1 MITSAAGIKGMEGVG
16 QSALEMTR
24 NVKLMEKEK
33 GEGRGVK
40 LGCDVGVKQPAKN
53 PPWGSRQMT
62 YRNKD
67 FSCSRREVCTGGCKA
82 LLKSK

>member
-1 MITSAAGIKGMEGVG
+1 MAAIKGMEGVG
-16 QSALEMTR
+16 QSALEMNR

-62 YRNKD
+62 CRNKD
-67 FSCSRREVCTGGCKA
+67 ISCSRHEVCTGGCQA